1 MNRLGFLGFLGF
13 LGCLGLLPGLRSL
26 YILFVLFALF
36 ALFPII
42 LVGLPAE
49 WLIVAFVAA
58 GLRELGEPARK
69 ALIVDLAEAS
79 HRGRVIGFYYLI
91 RGLVTI
97 PAPLLGGILWQRGF
111 SWPFIIG
118 GAISALGLGVYFV
131 MGAHT
136 FEAPDV

>member
-1 MNRLGFLGFLGF
+1 MITAIAGYIPAAHFSDRFGRRPFI
-13 LGCLGLLPGLRSL
+13 LLT
-26 YILFVLFALF
+26 FALF
-36 ALFPII
+36 ALFPIV
-42 LVGLPAE
+42 LVVLPAE

-97 PAPLLGGILWQRGF
+97 PAPLLGGLLWQRGF
-111 SWPFIIG
+111 PWPFLVG
-118 GAISALGLGVYFV
+118 GAISAIGFVLYF
-131 MGAHT
+131 ALSARTIET
-136 FEAPDV
+136 FDV